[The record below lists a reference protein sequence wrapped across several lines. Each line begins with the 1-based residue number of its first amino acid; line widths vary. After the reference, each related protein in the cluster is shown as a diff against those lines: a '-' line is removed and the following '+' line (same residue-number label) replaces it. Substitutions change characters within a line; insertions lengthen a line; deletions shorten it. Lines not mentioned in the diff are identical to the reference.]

1 LHQNERIRD
10 YAKNIIAQIK
20 KRKETESYLQKLNG
34 DSVKNEVY
42 IATAAPS
49 LKYNAPAPTP
59 KMTETQVPKATEEGL
74 QFTKTELE
82 PHYIAL
88 VTHDIKEILVKEV
101 QKSFQELNQ
110 DEFVKQKLDVTYLQF
125 EDKIFVVWIGPFDNL
140 TESTNYLNKVKG
152 RLAKE
157 IISFIPTQQ
166 YELFILGKSNI
177 VQINNNAD
185 LIKYKAFMEKNIYK

>member
-1 LHQNERIRD
+1 
-10 YAKNIIAQIK
+10 
-20 KRKETESYLQKLNG
+20 
-34 DSVKNEVY
+34 
-42 IATAAPS
+42 
-49 LKYNAPAPTP
+49 
-59 KMTETQVPKATEEGL
+59 
-74 QFTKTELE
+74 
-82 PHYIAL
+82 